1 MKADGMLDDPS
12 YIAYECKCA
21 SKWIEYQDNQIELVP
36 ETDLVVKPAKPAA
49 VAPVA
54 KSTSDSIHL
63 TEFTCACLVIFAV

>member
-1 MKADGMLDDPS
+1 M
-12 YIAYECKCA
+12 
-21 SKWIEYQDNQIELVP
+21 VP